1 MSKDAFW
8 FSHDSNARNDEKII
22 ALRMRHQM
30 EGYGIYFAIIERLRE
45 SDSYMCVKDYNIIA
59 FDLRVAAEKVK
70 SIVEDFNLFEFT
82 EDNKYFYSESLIN
95 RLIPFD
101 NLTEQRR
108 LAGKKSAEKRSQK
121 IGKFNEIE
129 RPLTENPTTVERP
142 LTENPTNK
150 EYKEKKINKEINK
163 ENFDFDFLKSNPEF
177 LTPLKKWIDYKK
189 EIKSE
194 ITSQIQIEIFY
205 KELFSESNGSISAA
219 EKLINWNISKG
230 YKNLYLPE
238 KQQTNGKS
246 SDLRSSEKIK
256 ATGFGQL

>member
-1 MSKDAFW
+1 MSKNTYYFP
-8 FSHDSNARNDEKII
+8 HDNNARNDEKILAI
-22 ALRMRHQM
+22 RIRFGM
-30 EGYGIYFAIIERLRE
+30 EGYGIYFAIIEKLAE
-45 SDSYMCVKDYNIIA
+45 STNYMCAKDYNIIA
-59 FDLRVAAEKVK
+59 FELRVSAEKVK
-70 SIVEDFNLFEFT
+70 SIIEDFNLFIFS
-82 EDNKYFYSESLIN
+82 EDNKYFYSESLNN
-95 RLIPFD
+95 RMVPLN
-101 NLTEQRR
+101 NLLEQRI
-108 LAGKKSAEKRSQK
+108 LAGKKSAEKRSK
-121 IGKFNEIE
+121 NNKIE
-129 RPLTENPTTVERP
+129 RPLTDPLTTVDEK
-142 LTENPTNK
+142 TNK
-150 EYKEKKINKEINK
+150 GEERKGEERKEKENIKEINK

-246 SDLRSSEKIK
+246 SDVRNNSNEAKKQGGYGEL
-256 ATGFGQL
+256 

>member
-82 EDNKYFYSESLIN
+82 EDNKYFFSE
-95 RLIPFD
+95 RLIRSMAPFE
-101 NLTEQRR
+101 NLSQQRR
-108 LAGKKSAEKRSQK
+108 LAGKKSAEKRW
-121 IGKFNEIE
+121 GKSEETDENQ
-129 RPLTENPTTVERP
+129 RPLKESLTTV
-142 LTENPTNK
+142 
-150 EYKEKKINKEINK
+150 KEKSNLYNIDILNKKNIKEINK

-246 SDLRSSEKIK
+246 SDLRSSERAKQE
-256 ATGFGQL
+256 GGYGQL